1 MNRSSALFVRFAA
14 PLVAGLVVAGCATF
28 NVHSARE
35 ISQER
40 LLALSEQ
47 GNASHILYMGSD
59 FTYHYVFDSR
69 PDRKRSYKIRAE
81 KIKLQ
86 DTFLPGEDSYVLH
99 PWVIEGTPFG
109 STVQEA
115 VTNEL
120 PVEEADSDEPPA
132 ADDR

>member
-1 MNRSSALFVRFAA
+1 MA
-14 PLVAGLVVAGCATF
+14 PLLAGLAVSGCATF
-28 NVHSARE
+28 SVSSARE

-47 GNASHILYMGSD
+47 GNANHFLYMGSD
-59 FTYHYVFDSR
+59 FTYHYVYDSR
-69 PDRKRSYKIRAE
+69 PNRKRSYKVRVD
-81 KIKLQ
+81 KIKLR

-115 VTNEL
+115 VTSEAQVAEAAKNE
-120 PVEEADSDEPPA
+120 PSTDEAATDEPPA
-132 ADDR
+132 EDGR